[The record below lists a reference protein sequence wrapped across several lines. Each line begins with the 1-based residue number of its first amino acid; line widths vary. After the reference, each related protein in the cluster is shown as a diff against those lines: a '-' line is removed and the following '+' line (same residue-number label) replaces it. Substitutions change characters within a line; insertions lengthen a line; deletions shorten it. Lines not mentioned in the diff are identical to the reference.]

1 MDAGRLSAFGDYRSV
16 CLMLERIAVV
26 GAGAV
31 GASIAAMMIGA
42 GRPVTLVA
50 DRERAA
56 RLERDGVLVNGGRI
70 APPVDADARKGS
82 PYDLVI
88 VAVKSTHLHSAL
100 PLVAR
105 AAGTAGIVVSL
116 LNGISSEQEIREAL
130 TAAPETGAAAD
141 APHGRPPAERVVP
154 AMILGIDAVR
164 AADGAVTYLNRGTIH
179 FGADGRDAPV
189 PEDILA
195 SLGETFDAAGI
206 PSKRSDNI
214 VRTLWWKFMINVGI
228 NQASAVLRAPYG
240 VFQRSQPARELMGSA
255 MDEVI
260 RLSRAVGAG
269 LTQADLDAWFETLK
283 TLDPEGKTSM
293 LQDVEAGR
301 PTEVDLF
308 ADTVVGLGEQ
318 HGVATPVNR
327 TLGRIIRAKEW
338 IAAEGR

>member
-1 MDAGRLSAFGDYRSV
+1 MDPGRLSALGDHRPV
-16 CLMLERIAVV
+16 RLMLERTAIV

-31 GASIAAMMIGA
+31 GASTAAMMMDA

-50 DRERAA
+50 DRQRAA
-56 RLERDGVLVNGGRI
+56 RLDRDGILVNGERL
-70 APPVDADARKGS
+70 APPVDVDARGGS

-88 VAVKSTHLHSAL
+88 VAVKSTHLQSAL

-116 LNGISSEQEIREAL
+116 LNGISSEQEIRGVL
-130 TAAPETGAAAD
+130 GQ
-141 APHGRPPAERVVP
+141 AERVVP

-164 AADGAVTYLNRGTIH
+164 HTDGSVTYLNRGTIH
-179 FGADGRDAPV
+179 YGADQQEAPV
-189 PEDILA
+189 PDDVLA

-206 PSKRSDNI
+206 PSKRSDDI

-228 NQASAVLRAPYG
+228 NQTSAVLRAPYG
-240 VFQRSQPARELMGSA
+240 IFQRSQPARELMGSA

-260 RLSRAVGAG
+260 RLSHAVGSG
-269 LTQADLDAWFETLK
+269 LTQADLDAWFETLE
-283 TLDPEGKTSM
+283 TLDPGGKTSM

-308 ADTVVGLGEQ
+308 ADTVVSLGER

-338 IAAEGR
+338 IAAEDR